1 MLVAARSCSE
11 MLKAARSCSELL
23 RAAQSSAAQSCSELL
38 RAVQGC
44 AELLRDA
51 QSCPELLMKSW
62 AQMACQNFS
71 RGVPKL
77 SAEIWPVV
85 KTGPAGGAENFGG
98 AQNIVKTHAFWS
110 PKIGREKHHQENT
123 CFLAVRNLGGTR
135 IS

>member
-1 MLVAARSCSE
+1 MVVAAQSCSE
-11 MLKAARSCSELL
+11 MLKASRSCSELL
-23 RAAQSSAAQSCSELL
+23 RAQLPRAAQSCSELF
-38 RAVQGC
+38 RGC
-44 AELLRDA
+44 AELLRDP
-51 QSCPELLMKSW
+51 QSCPELLVKSSV
-62 AQMACQNFS
+62 QMACRFFS
-71 RGVPKL
+71 RVVPKL